1 MNEPA
6 ITIAS
11 ILVWVAIVATAVR
24 LIAVRRRGSE
34 RVARVALVTV
44 LAILV
49 AFGFVFSITFLRGW
63 YGGIGD

>member
-24 LIAVRRRGSE
+24 LIAVRRPGSE
-34 RVARVALVTV
+34 RVAGVALVTV
-44 LAILV
+44 LAILL
-49 AFGFVFSITFLRGW
+49 AFGFVFSITFLGGW